1 MEKFEALVDLVRT
14 LSKRCEQFEQYKE
27 NSDTYYRWYKEEKER
42 IRVANDEIERLKTI
56 LDNAGIEY

>member
-27 NSDTYYRWYKEEKER
+27 NSDTYYRWYKE
-42 IRVANDEIERLKTI
+42 ANDEIERLKTI

>member
-27 NSDTYYRWYKEEKER
+27 KER